1 MNHIVN
7 HWFERGGQR
16 LTVVLNRGPKWTRVL
31 DCGNLHAY
39 KIPTCDLDKYSREVN
54 VTPRKLASRLDKRR
68 KASKRLGI
76 FGKQFTDKAVRE
88 AIKLLRT
95 EESQQKG
102 RCANSDPV
110 E

>member
-39 KIPTCDLDKYSREVN
+39 KIPTCDLDKYSREA
-54 VTPRKLASRLDKRR
+54 LM
-68 KASKRLGI
+68 
-76 FGKQFTDKAVRE
+76 
-88 AIKLLRT
+88 
-95 EESQQKG
+95 
-102 RCANSDPV
+102 
-110 E
+110 